1 MIFTHHCSLIKHHIS
16 FAAGKPVSPET
27 CPRTFSPGT
36 RMMRKLLAE
45 PVTSTASSTQAGT
58 TMKTSC
64 MRSQGQGVK
73 VTCLESQARRHARM
87 NKAWASN
94 VLTQKDSLTTRNLQ
108 RQKHSEIRMGWQ
120 AGFMVSCRNLLET
133 VFTCPGVQPVPRVVG
148 ATKEVGGSYGHE
160 SNGHP
165 DWLSSCRF
173 GRGA

>member
-64 MRSQGQGVK
+64 MRLQGQGVQ

-87 NKAWASN
+87 DKAWASN
-94 VLTQKDSLTTRNLQ
+94 VLTQKDSLTTRNSQ

-120 AGFMVSCRNLLET
+120 SRFHGFMPESAGNCFHLPRSPASSTRSRGHKRSWWVLW
-133 VFTCPGVQPVPRVVG
+133 PRVEW
-148 ATKEVGGSYGHE
+148 TS
-160 SNGHP
+160 
-165 DWLSSCRF
+165 
-173 GRGA
+173 